1 MVSTAVVDKLV
12 ALATLHTDKQLQTEG
27 LSLNLEEDINLELP
41 FHVPEDGY
49 YCDGLVGVPPG
60 LQEYLESA
68 VNAGGFERVLMCG
81 RRCVLVCSGGV
92 CRHMHT
98 CVCVC
103 AVCAGLRFVSKLV
116 CLCYVHALC
125 VCVFV
130 YLSKCVVWSVYT
142 VA

>member
-49 YCDGLVGVPPG
+49 YCDGLVGVPSG

-103 AVCAGLRFVSKLV
+103 VC
-116 CLCYVHALC
+116 C
-125 VCVFV
+125 VCGLEV
-130 YLSKCVVWSVYT
+130 CV
-142 VA
+142 